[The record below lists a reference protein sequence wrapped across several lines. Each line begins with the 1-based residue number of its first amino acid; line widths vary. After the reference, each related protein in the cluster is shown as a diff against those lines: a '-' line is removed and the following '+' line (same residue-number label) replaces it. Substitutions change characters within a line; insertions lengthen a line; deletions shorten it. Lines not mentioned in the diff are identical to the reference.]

1 MIQGSRKSS
10 QQLSPSSFSQSTISN
25 SALVQKSLNSSGVKN
40 ILKCFGIKA
49 SDVSGMKKDFGTS
62 VKMMESFK
70 DVQMIQVDESKSLAL
85 AAMGIENASLALV
98 MQSEEAIALLKK
110 RLKEIKEFAL
120 DKKKI
125 AKLLAELGIT
135 QNLDSLVF
143 TDESGGVYIIQ
154 SQLENM

>member
-1 MIQGSRKSS
+1 
-10 QQLSPSSFSQSTISN
+10 
-25 SALVQKSLNSSGVKN
+25 
-40 ILKCFGIKA
+40 
-49 SDVSGMKKDFGTS
+49 